1 MNNTVTKEGSAGETC
16 GRLKRIASVN
26 VFTAC

>member
-16 GRLKRIASVN
+16 ERLKRIASVDF
-26 VFTAC
+26 FTAC